1 MIKAERR
8 RVRAI
13 SAPHWACN
21 GYSSAP
27 TGRAV
32 LDLDTRGTSQE
43 QLGTE
48 AAQGKPHLF
57 PEELP
62 APSPPLPPAFP
73 CKCAL
78 PTAQAQAACSPQ
90 GSTCFCET
98 GWERG
103 QVRRADGRQ
112 GRVRAAHSCEM
123 GEAEVLASSYSGPC

>member
-1 MIKAERR
+1 MIKAERC

-78 PTAQAQAACSPQ
+78 PTQLKP
-90 GSTCFCET
+90 
-98 GWERG
+98 
-103 QVRRADGRQ
+103 RQ
-112 GRVRAAHSCEM
+112 RAALRAVH
-123 GEAEVLASSYSGPC
+123 VFVRLAGSGAR